1 MPSPPRILL
10 VKTSSLGDV
19 IHALPVASDITRAL
33 PGATIDWVVEDNF
46 ADIPPLHPAVGRVIK
61 TALRRWRKSLLSR
74 ETRQEIARF
83 RQTISLQEYDHII
96 DLQGLIKS
104 AWITRQ
110 GQGLRSGFDRHSAR
124 ESLASFAYQRRFA
137 VSREQHAVLRNRQL
151 AAAAL
156 SYSLSPLPLD
166 YGIAQR
172 IINLQKNIDNATFA
186 ILLTATSRDD
196 KLWHEADWI
205 ALGKTLQARGIVS
218 ILPAGN
224 ATERQRAERIA
235 TAIPDAQVLPP
246 MGIADLAK
254 AFSGAMLAV
263 GVDTGLTH
271 LACAMGIPTLAIYTA
286 TDPGLTGVIGSG
298 YFKNLGGKSG
308 PPALSDVLATAELAL
323 R

>member
-1 MPSPPRILL
+1 MPSPSRILL

-104 AWITRQ
+104 AWIARQ

-205 ALGKTLQARGIVS
+205 ALGETLQARGIVS

-308 PPALSDVLATAELAL
+308 PPALSDVLAAAELAL